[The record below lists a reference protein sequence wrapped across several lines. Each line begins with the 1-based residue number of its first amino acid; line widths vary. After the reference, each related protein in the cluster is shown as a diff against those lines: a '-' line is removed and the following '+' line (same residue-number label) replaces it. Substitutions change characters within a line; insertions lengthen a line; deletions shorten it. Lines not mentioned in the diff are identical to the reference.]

1 MLQQKSV
8 RVKKR
13 EGERKRERKGK
24 EREVRTIRLIRTQII
39 ALWSGEGAVGSS
51 ELF

>member
-24 EREVRTIRLIRTQII
+24 EREVRTIRLYGQII